1 MHLKDKEEK
10 ILQILESLAQESSRG
25 IPIIVEGKKDIMA
38 LTMLDVQGT
47 MITAKTGGKT
57 FMDTVSEIEKTH
69 QKEVILLLDF
79 DRRGRE
85 LTKRL
90 RQHLEKTETKTNL
103 TFWISLS
110 SIIGKEVKDIEG
122 LASYMETLKSKISNS

>member
-10 ILQILESLAQESSRG
+10 ILQILERLTQESSIG

-38 LTMLDVQGT
+38 LTMLDVRGT

-57 FMDTVSEIEKTH
+57 FLDAVSEIEKTR

-90 RQHLEKTETKTNL
+90 RLYLEKTEIKTNL
-103 TFWISLS
+103 TFWFSLS
-110 SIIGKEVKDIEG
+110 SIIGREVKDIEG